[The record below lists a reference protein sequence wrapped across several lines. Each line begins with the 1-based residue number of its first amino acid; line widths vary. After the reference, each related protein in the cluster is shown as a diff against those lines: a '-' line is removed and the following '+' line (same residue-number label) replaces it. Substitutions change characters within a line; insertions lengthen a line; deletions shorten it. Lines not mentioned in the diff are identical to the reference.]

1 MTQDEEKALRKFE
14 TRVRQLIFKY
24 KALEQEAQELY
35 EMVDERD
42 KTIAQLKGDIAEWE
56 KKYKD
61 LKTARM
67 IEVTSGEREE
77 AQKRIA
83 KLIREI
89 DKCIAL
95 INGCSHTAPTPALH
109 GRSCRS
115 TAPCR
120 VHPQQ
125 AVSSHLHQQ
134 YPQQAIHIK

>member
-35 EMVDERD
+35 DMVDERD

-89 DKCIAL
+89 DKCISL
-95 INGCSHTAPTPALH
+95 IN
-109 GRSCRS
+109 
-115 TAPCR
+115 
-120 VHPQQ
+120 V
-125 AVSSHLHQQ
+125 
-134 YPQQAIHIK
+134 

>member
-24 KALEQEAQELY
+24 KALEQEALELY

-89 DKCIAL
+89 DKCISL
-95 INGCSHTAPTPALH
+95 IN
-109 GRSCRS
+109 
-115 TAPCR
+115 
-120 VHPQQ
+120 V
-125 AVSSHLHQQ
+125 
-134 YPQQAIHIK
+134 

>member
-1 MTQDEEKALRKFE
+1 
-14 TRVRQLIFKY
+14 
-24 KALEQEAQELY
+24 
-35 EMVDERD
+35 MVDERD

-89 DKCIAL
+89 DKCISL
-95 INGCSHTAPTPALH
+95 IN
-109 GRSCRS
+109 
-115 TAPCR
+115 
-120 VHPQQ
+120 V
-125 AVSSHLHQQ
+125 
-134 YPQQAIHIK
+134 

>member
-24 KALEQEAQELY
+24 KALEKEAQELY

-89 DKCIAL
+89 DKCISL
-95 INGCSHTAPTPALH
+95 IN
-109 GRSCRS
+109 
-115 TAPCR
+115 
-120 VHPQQ
+120 V
-125 AVSSHLHQQ
+125 
-134 YPQQAIHIK
+134 